1 MNKPEKPDLPLTFYD
16 TADPSTKLE
25 AENEYIPE
33 LKREVTEQKD
43 GDKYIYYEVVK
54 QGRGPDGEIH
64 TSTRKLPG
72 SYDMP
77 LSENPQFEPKEIE
90 VVAKDGPTTHK
101 AVYFRKLPDS
111 GVTDLNKYR
120 SEKEKAA

>member
-25 AENEYIPE
+25 AENKYIPE
-33 LKREVTEQKD
+33 LKREVAEQKD
-43 GDKYIYYEVVK
+43 GDKYIYYEVIK
-54 QGRGPDGEIH
+54 QGRGSDGEIH

-72 SYDMP
+72 YYDVP

-90 VVAKDGPTTHK
+90 VAAKSGPATHK
-101 AVYFRKLPDS
+101 VVYFRKLPDS

-120 SEKEKAA
+120 IEKNEAA